1 MMLMLKRDPIIKK
14 SLLMLVIGLIV
25 IAFIVVLHDYFFVSR
40 LPEQSIGSKFL
51 LESIAIVSLI
61 ILLNVVLLAIVWK
74 YVVNKL
80 ENISLAIDRMMDSD
94 FSAVSYVD
102 QEGILSRL
110 ESQFCQMARR
120 LQLSMDGINR
130 EKEKIKS
137 LVTDIS
143 HQIRTPLASIKIFNS
158 LLIDGGLT
166 KEENKEFLCRIKN
179 EVDKLE
185 WLANSLLKISE
196 TEQGIIQLK
205 KEKADIRKTMLEA
218 VNGVYLEAIEK
229 NIEIKMHNLESIYI
243 DHDVKWTKEAIFNIL
258 QNAVK
263 YTGEHGEVK
272 ISMEKL
278 ETYIKVDIEDNGTGI
293 PAGDLGNIFD
303 RFYRGDATAVKQ
315 AGGSGVGLYLA
326 RKIIEEQGGGI
337 LVSSAEGQGSKFSV
351 LLFYYLH

>member
-1 MMLMLKRDPIIKK
+1 MMLMLKKDPVIKR
-14 SLLMLVIGLIV
+14 SLIMLVISLIF
-25 IAFIVVLHDYFFVSR
+25 IAFIIVLHDYFFVSR
-40 LPEQSIGSKFL
+40 LPEQGIGSKFL
-51 LESIAIVSLI
+51 LESIAIVPLT
-61 ILLNVVLLAIVWK
+61 ILLNVVLFAVVLK
-74 YVVNKL
+74 YVINKL
-80 ENISLAIDRMMDSD
+80 ENISLAVDRIMDGN
-94 FSAVSYVD
+94 FSVVSHVD
-102 QEGILSRL
+102 EEGILSRL

-120 LQLSMDGINR
+120 LQLSLDGINR

-166 KEENKEFLCRIKN
+166 KEEDEEFLSRIKN

-205 KEKADIRKTMLEA
+205 KEKADIRKTILEA
-218 VNGVYLEAIEK
+218 VNGVYLEALEK
-229 NIEIKMHNLESIYI
+229 NIEISMHNLESIDI

-278 ETYIKVDIEDNGTGI
+278 ETYIKVDIEDNGIGI
-293 PAGDLGNIFD
+293 PVTDLGNIFN
-303 RFYRGDATAVKQ
+303 RFYRGDSTAVKK
-315 AGGSGVGLYLA
+315 AEGSGVGLYLA

-351 LLFYYLH
+351 LLYYSSN